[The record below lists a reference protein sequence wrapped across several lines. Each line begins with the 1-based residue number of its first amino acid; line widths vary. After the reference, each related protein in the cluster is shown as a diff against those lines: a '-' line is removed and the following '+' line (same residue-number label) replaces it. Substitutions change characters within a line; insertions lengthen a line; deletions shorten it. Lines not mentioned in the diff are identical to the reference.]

1 MMNSFTQL
9 VQQIKSAD
17 YANANQTFAEIMQ
30 QKVADRLQQ
39 ERQTIFTGDSL
50 SESLGS
56 SHKLNARAGGG
67 LKGDQ
72 IQAAQRAK
80 RNKNVAGMLDRGSR
94 QPGNCPIC
102 GNSKSKTEVVCGA
115 CYDLA
120 KQMGEG

>member
-1 MMNSFTQL
+1 MNSFTQL

-17 YANANQTFAEIMQ
+17 YANANQTFTEVMR

-39 ERQTIFTGDSL
+39 ERQTIFNEGSL

-56 SHKLNARAGGG
+56 SYKLNQRAPGGG
-67 LKGDQ
+67 LKADQ
-72 IQAAQRAK
+72 IQTAQRAK
-80 RNKNVAGMLDRGSR
+80 RNKNVVGMLDRGSR
-94 QPGNCPIC
+94 QPGICSIC
-102 GNSKSKTEVVCGA
+102 GNSKSKTEIVCGA